1 MTTPTRTPTILATIA
16 DRMATDRLRATTDHR
31 HLLVARIVAGVPL
44 VMTALSHIFVPEAP
58 LRPLVEAAG
67 FPLAAV
73 LSPVAIGVKIAA
85 GCSLLLGLWA
95 RIGGFLGAGMMLGAL
110 YAHLVIDVWPNA
122 PEVPEPPLI
131 APISVLVA
139 AAYVLW
145 RGAGRYSL
153 DRRHTGL

>member
-1 MTTPTRTPTILATIA
+1 MTTSTRTSRIVATTA
-16 DRMATDRLRATTDHR
+16 DRMSQDRLRATIPHR
-31 HLLVARIVAGVPL
+31 HVLVARIVAGVPL

-67 FPLAAV
+67 FPFAAV
-73 LSPVAIGVKIAA
+73 LAPVAIGVKIAA
-85 GCSLLLGLWA
+85 GTSLLLGLWA
-95 RIGGFLGAGMMLGAL
+95 RIGAFLGTGMMLGAL
-110 YAHLVIDVWPNA
+110 YAHMVIDVWPNA

-153 DRRHTGL
+153 DRRYTQS